1 MRSYLTISSE
11 VFIITKVYHY
21 QTGVSMNQVV
31 RQKQM
36 CELIAAQGEC
46 SIEQLMEQFGV
57 SGMTVRRDLQSLADQ
72 GKVLRTH
79 GGAAMAEQ
87 ISFEFEFLNRV
98 RDNHPAKEAIA
109 TTAAAQIRDGESVML
124 DSGTTTL
131 ELAKQLRGRQGLT
144 VITSS
149 LPIAAQLQYDQR
161 IEVLLLGGRLRAS
174 SPDLAGA
181 LTESNLETLR
191 ADVAFVGADAI
202 DGQGAVYQESPELAR
217 MLTKMA
223 ASAGRV
229 YVVADGSKLGKT
241 ALWRFGRLADWAALI
256 TDAAADRAVLA
267 SLKKAGVRVIKAG

>member
-1 MRSYLTISSE
+1 
-11 VFIITKVYHY
+11 
-21 QTGVSMNQVV
+21 MNQVV
-31 RQKQM
+31 RQKQIF
-36 CELIAAQGEC
+36 ELIAQRGEC
-46 SIEQLMEQFGV
+46 SIEDLMERFGV
-57 SGMTVRRDLQSLADQ
+57 SGMTVRRDLQALADQ
-72 GKVLRTH
+72 GKVIRTH
-79 GGAAMAEQ
+79 GGAAMAER

-98 RDNHPAKEAIA
+98 RDNQPAKDAIA
-109 TTAAAQIRDGESVML
+109 QAAVAQIKDGESVML

-131 ELAKQLRGRQGLT
+131 ELAKRLRGRQRLT

-149 LPIAAQLQYDQR
+149 LPIAAQLQYDQG

-181 LTESNLETLR
+181 ITESNLETLR
-191 ADVAFVGADAI
+191 ADAAFLGADAI
-202 DGQGAVYQESPELAR
+202 DFQGAVYQQSPELAR

-256 TDAAADRAVLA
+256 TDASADRSILA
-267 SLKKAGVRVIKAG
+267 SLKKAGVRVIKAN